1 MRFLTFALTCCLLI
15 GALACSANSRIV
27 TPDLEPEK
35 NNSSGN
41 NNLWGLYDI
50 RIDPVTL
57 EASVLPARTVE
68 FMLNV
73 NKFMNMNPT
82 SLTLQI
88 TDASQLMTEGLVTL
102 DVNLTHPLPTKP
114 KLAGL
119 DVHCALFTDST
130 STLLYD
136 NTLSY
141 AVEGFNPVLLN
152 PDGWTRWYNAQ
163 EFTGPGAFG
172 WVPGNLGTIT
182 NPLATLNPY
191 KLYADGLAPTADAAG
206 WLDANQAARA
216 LFSAGTT
223 NTREYQ
229 LKFPIFGG
237 SPFLKFQYAVI
248 ASWDIPG
255 SDDPGP
261 SDFPLSANAAEASAI
276 RIDTGESTMYYTV
289 DKQGGDLIL
298 NVDIFDWQGGDAIQ
312 DEVAQIIIESIVLD
326 TPYVDSAPIMTQTP
340 GEGFATWTATIPAD
354 SVTSTVPVEV
364 WVIVESAG
372 PVDYSPGITVPFPE
386 GKPLAAFNRTL
397 ATILDEAPP
406 EPPIILSGID
416 ILMGTTRCPD
426 RSFDTA
432 GLFNVTVESTLP
444 VTYSWSL
451 IAIMDIEPLVG
462 YDGIPG
468 DGAGNLTVDFT
479 DPIFAPLKSM
489 LIIHCE
495 ASDGVYDPVQAT
507 PLEVY
512 LDCIFFDAD
521 LEDDGWKDNMFWM
534 PLDEEGTTVWAP
546 LNASDPSGKCAG
558 TGAFW
563 SDNGTVHA
571 SSKGMLVSKP
581 IVVPDFLTSAQF
593 VIQHSYYLDAF
604 NVGGN
609 LKIGEPG
616 SLETVDQTPITITSG
631 KGYDGLLTDDT
642 NAMYPQEVFAQNTTT
657 LPLYTSYLD
666 IPGVFL
672 GAPLQI
678 GFAAASG
685 TATSDQ
691 DGGWLLDDVKI
702 IGTL

>member
-1 MRFLTFALTCCLLI
+1 MRFLTFVLTCCLLI
-15 GALACSANSRIV
+15 GALACSGNSQIV
-27 TPDLEPEK
+27 TPDLDPEK

-57 EASVLPARTVE
+57 DALVLPARTVE
-68 FMLNV
+68 YMLNV

-88 TDASQLMTEGLVTL
+88 TDATQLMTEGLLTL

-136 NTLSY
+136 DTLSY
-141 AVEGFNPVLLN
+141 AVEGFNPILLN

-163 EFTGPGAFG
+163 EFTGSGAFG

-206 WLDANQAARA
+206 WLVANQASRA

-237 SPFLKFQYAVI
+237 APFLKFQYAVI
-248 ASWDIPG
+248 ASWLTPT

-261 SDFPLSANAAEASAI
+261 GDFPLNANAAEASAI
-276 RIDTGESTMYYTV
+276 RIDTGESTLYYTF
-289 DKQGGDLIL
+289 DKQGGDLVL
-298 NVDIFDWQGGDAIQ
+298 NVDIFDWQGGDTIQ
-312 DEVAQIIIESIVLD
+312 DEIAQIIVESVVLD
-326 TPYVDSAPIMTQTP
+326 TPHVDIAPVLIQTP

-364 WVIVESAG
+364 WVIVESAD
-372 PVDYSPGITVPFPE
+372 PVDYSPGPVAPFPD
-386 GKPLAAFNRTL
+386 GKPLAAFNMTL
-397 ATILDEAPP
+397 ATVLDEAPP
-406 EPPIILSGID
+406 EPPVVTSGID
-416 ILMGTTRCPD
+416 IISGTTRCPD
-426 RSFDTA
+426 RSLDSA
-432 GLFNVTVESTLP
+432 GLFNIVVESTLP

-451 IAIMDIEPLVG
+451 YPIMALDPLTG
-462 YDGIPG
+462 YDENPG

-479 DPIFAPLKSM
+479 DPIFTPLRSPM
-489 LIIHCE
+489 IVTCE
-495 ASDGVYDPVQAT
+495 VSDGFYDPVQAT
-507 PLEVY
+507 PIEVY

-521 LEDDGWKDNMFWM
+521 LEDEFWKDNSFWT
-534 PLDEEGTTVWAP
+534 PLDEEGANVWEP
-546 LNASDPSGKCAG
+546 FNTSDPSGKCAG

-571 SSKGMLVSKP
+571 SSTGMLVSIP
-581 IVVPDFLTSAQF
+581 YVLPDWISSAEF

-604 NVGGN
+604 NVGAN
-609 LKIGEPG
+609 IKIGEPG
-616 SLETVDQTPITITSG
+616 TLQSVDQTPISMTSG
-631 KGYDGLLTDDT
+631 QGYDGLLTDDT
-642 NAMYPQEVFAQNTTT
+642 NAMFPQEVFAQNTTP
-657 LPLYTSYLD
+657 LPLYTSYLS
-666 IPGVFL
+666 IPAVFI

-685 TATSDQ
+685 SATSDQ
-691 DGGWLLDDVKI
+691 DGGWLIDDVKI